1 MIRSIFLKELLLAVF
16 KCIGIS
22 WDKTEGCLN
31 DGNAYFNKCTF
42 SRLYKESFLKV
53 MRYAITAQTVIVK
66 KRNSKRQGEY
76 ITLDSDT
83 VVFRLSEYIYGLMG
97 IDIYRYYKY
106 YLVKTECK
114 LSCAELIMTI
124 VEKVITPQLF
134 KVSKTDNKEN
144 GYGCISVFFLKQ
156 LTIRCLQ
163 DMLNDNLTGFKI
175 MHIPVVSEIELGF
188 KFKDFYSDI
197 VQADEEIHGIV
208 WERGGDAIEINEC
221 VVKETEEIE
230 KELTSVKFSITNN
243 QICNFETRIKSI
255 FNHNKEFYMKLNKVN
270 LIACYKQIL
279 IIYKKVFNDIHKF
292 SDGKYIVSIDYECKI
307 FWDLHVVLIRLIFLL
322 ERIILEKWK
331 IAYPQMKETAD
342 EMNYDYLDVVG
353 LYDYEMEEN
362 SYE

>member
-53 MRYAITAQTVIVK
+53 MRYAITAQTVIIK

-106 YLVKTECK
+106 YLVKTECN

-124 VEKVITPQLF
+124 VEKVIIPQLF

-175 MHIPVVSEIELGF
+175 MHIPVVSELELE
-188 KFKDFYSDI
+188 FKDFYSDI
-197 VQADEEIHGIV
+197 VQADKEIRGIV

-221 VVKETEEIE
+221 VVKETEKIE
-230 KELTSVKFSITNN
+230 KKLALFN
-243 QICNFETRIKSI
+243 QTIIKQQIDSFIQIVDRI
-255 FNHNKEFYMKLNKVN
+255 NKYSTQLYFGLNEFGLN
-270 LIACYKQIL
+270 ACYKQL
-279 IIYKKVFNDIHKF
+279 LLVY
-292 SDGKYIVSIDYECKI
+292 SKI
-307 FWDLHVVLIRLIFLL
+307 FTQKVNYKECSVYPYLPYDKKYFESLHTSLIKLVFLL